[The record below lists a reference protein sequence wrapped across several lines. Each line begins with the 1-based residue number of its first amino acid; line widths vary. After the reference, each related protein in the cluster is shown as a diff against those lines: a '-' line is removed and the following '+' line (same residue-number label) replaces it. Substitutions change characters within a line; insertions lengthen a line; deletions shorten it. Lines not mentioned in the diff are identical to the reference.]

1 MPPNLDPNK
10 LVKELA
16 EELAASGPEAF
27 NAAVATAADP
37 QELAAAFAE
46 SSDVSQVA
54 AFEGYLGATV
64 EHDGKDWCVFY
75 LDLQAQSW
83 LLVEKDCIVKR
94 ASVEDSTRPCER
106 DVLWVRGDGAVG
118 IGHGSQS
125 VQAQFLTGEFT
136 RAADFEAS
144 PTGGTLEA
152 ATGVFC
158 RGTPSCCRRMSH
170 G

>member
-10 LVKELA
+10 LVEELA

-27 NAAVATAADP
+27 RPAVEAAADP
-37 QELAAAFAE
+37 QELAAALAE
-46 SSDVSQVA
+46 SSDVSQVV

-64 EHDGKDWCVFY
+64 EHDGKDWCVLY
-75 LDLQAQSW
+75 LDLQARSW
-83 LLVEKDCIVKR
+83 LLVEKDRIVKR
-94 ASVEDSTRPCER
+94 ASVGDSTWPSKR

-118 IGHGSQS
+118 MVHGSQS

-136 RAADFEAS
+136 RAGDYEAP
-144 PTGGTLEA
+144 PTGGTLGA

-158 RGTPSCCRRMSH
+158 RGTPTCCRRMSH

>member
-1 MPPNLDPNK
+1 MPPNLDPNE
-10 LVKELA
+10 LVEELA
-16 EELAASGPEAF
+16 KELAASGPEAF
-27 NAAVATAADP
+27 RAAVAAASDP
-37 QELAAAFAE
+37 QALAAAFAE
-46 SSDVSQVA
+46 SADVSQVA

-64 EHDGKDWCVFY
+64 PHDGKDWCVFY
-75 LDLQAQSW
+75 LDLQARSW
-83 LLVEKDCIVKR
+83 LLVERDCIVER
-94 ASVEDSTRPCER
+94 AIVEHSTWPCKR

-136 RAADFEAS
+136 RAGDFEAS